1 MATGSLKYKGI
12 TYPWTPV
19 GWAEWVR
26 AIKQDKRRNL
36 KGSKSLFA
44 TLLNKEQRKGKTT

>member
-12 TYPWTPV
+12 TYPWTKT
-19 GWAEWVR
+19 GWAEWLR

-44 TLLNKEQRKGKTT
+44 TLYDKQQKKG